1 MITPGTAPLQ
11 NRETDTV
18 SITVRIEGK
27 DVTMDPG
34 GLLSIS
40 VAQELNKIPWAR
52 ISFMDGSV
60 EKQQFEKSNNDVF
73 APGKSVEILLGY
85 QQKQKTIF
93 QGIIIRHAVK
103 VQTGKAYK
111 LEIECR
117 DPGVKMTVVRKSH
130 YFYKQNDKQVIQE
143 ILNLYPGL
151 QAGKMEDTPT
161 THEQLV
167 QYRATDWDFMLLRAD
182 ASGKYLRLSNGSLD
196 MVQPVIKPRPDLEI
210 QFGMAASGIPILE
223 FESALDARDHYPEV
237 KGTIWD
243 STQQKLL
250 DETAN
255 ASGGGSSKQDF
266 PNVLY
271 DKKSPVSI
279 YHPGDLDAQ
288 DLTGWTKAKLQ
299 RGQLS
304 KVKGRASV
312 NGVQVNP
319 GDTLGVNGV
328 GDRFNGSHIITGVL
342 HQVVRGQWTTDIQF
356 GWEREFFS
364 EDRPADLEDTT
375 ELVAGIR
382 GLHTGIVSKIEGD
395 TVTGDH
401 RIQVRLPYVALNPDN
416 TQANGIYA
424 RLGCVYAG
432 NKRGFEFRP
441 ELGDEVIVGFINGD
455 PNDAVILGAVHSTA
469 NPGPSEIPHN
479 DKNFKKGYIAKG
491 GMQMI
496 FDDDAKKIHLST
508 GGDNTPAIDMDGKGK
523 KITITI
529 DKDNSIELSATGVK
543 INGTRIDLN

>member
-1 MITPGTAPLQ
+1 MITPGTAQLQ
-11 NRETDTV
+11 NSETDTV
-18 SITVRIEGK
+18 SVAVRIGGK

-40 VAQELNKIPWAR
+40 IAQELNKIPWAR

-60 EKQQFEKSNNDVF
+60 EKQQFEKSNNDLF

-93 QGIIIRHAVK
+93 KGVILRHAVK

-111 LEIECR
+111 LEVECR
-117 DPGVKMTVVRKSH
+117 DPGIKMTVVRKSH

-143 ILNLYPGL
+143 MLTAYPDL
-151 QAGKMEDTPT
+151 QPGKMEDTPV

-182 ASGKYLRLSNGSLD
+182 ANGKYLRLSNGSLD
-196 MVQPVIKPRPDLEI
+196 MVQPVIKPQADLEV

-223 FESALDARDHYPEV
+223 FESALDVRDHYPEV

-243 STQQKLL
+243 STQQQLL

-255 ASGGGSSKQDF
+255 ATGGGPSKQDF
-266 PNVLY
+266 PDVLY
-271 DKKSPVSI
+271 KNNPVSI

-288 DLTGWTKAKLQ
+288 DLAGWVNAKLQ

-328 GDRFNGSHIITGVL
+328 GDRFNGAHLITGVL

-364 EDRPADLEDTT
+364 EDRPADLEDGA
-375 ELVAGIR
+375 ELVAGIK

-395 TVTGDH
+395 TVQGDH

-416 TQANGIYA
+416 TQADGIYA
-424 RLGCVYAG
+424 RLGCIYAG
-432 NKRGFEFRP
+432 DKRGFEFRP
-441 ELGDEVIVGFINGD
+441 EVGDEVIVGFINGD
-455 PNDAVILGAVHSTA
+455 PNDAVILASVHSTA
-469 NPGPSEIPHN
+469 KPGPSEIPHTDAN
-479 DKNFKKGYIAKG
+479 PKKGFIAKG

-508 GGDNTPAIDMDGKGK
+508 GGNNTPMIELDGQGN
-523 KITITI
+523 KITITL
-529 DKDNSIELSATGVK
+529 DSSNSIELSTSGVK